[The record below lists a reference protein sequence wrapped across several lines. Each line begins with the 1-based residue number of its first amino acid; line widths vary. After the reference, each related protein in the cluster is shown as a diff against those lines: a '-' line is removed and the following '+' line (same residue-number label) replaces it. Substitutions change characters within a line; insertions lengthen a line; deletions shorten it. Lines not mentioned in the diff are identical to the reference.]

1 MKFTKHLRKV
11 SVAFIALMIAGMLA
25 ACSNS
30 SGGSGASGT
39 ASGDSEKEKAT
50 KTAYK
55 EITLS
60 VDDVNGTKVIQV
72 HTSATS
78 LYDLVDKSFID
89 KYVNPYLHVNFW
101 CKNSAGKYEW
111 VCNAPIYFENDGT
124 LKNKTATIDTSK
136 VKGDVR
142 ANVKIV
148 YRPENGE
155 WDELKPVGNIEF
167 KMD

>member
-30 SGGSGASGT
+30 SGASGT

-60 VDDVNGTKVIQV
+60 VVDVEGKKAIQV
-72 HTSATS
+72 NTTATS

-89 KYVNPYLHVNFW
+89 NYVNPYLHVNFW

-111 VCNAPIYFENDGT
+111 VCMSAIRFENDGT
-124 LKNKTATIDTSK
+124 LKNKIAMIDTSK
-136 VKGDVR
+136 VKGDVK

-148 YRPENGE
+148 YKPENGD
-155 WDELKPVGNIEF
+155 WDELEPVGNIDF